1 MGEVKLK
8 VEATIS
14 NALAKVAVMRAL
26 AHPSVRFVNF
36 MIGPY
41 YVSEFQLGRVKGC
54 VESGMIPVK
63 YDTSLGA
70 GAEYDTGNNT
80 IYLSFTSNSLTR
92 DALIVHECVHA
103 AFDLDNLSAAKVD
116 ISEASA
122 YIAQCI
128 IARQRSDDPTQRL
141 MSDHEGSD
149 KVFEIAWKIAGDVIA
164 SKGADSKDT
173 DALREAL
180 KHHRHY
186 GGHTNDNAG
195 YNGVSRP

>member
-1 MGEVKLK
+1 MSEMSKKIQSTVG
-8 VEATIS
+8 S
-14 NALAKVAVMRAL
+14 ALAKAAVIRAL
-26 AHPSVRFVNF
+26 THPSIKFVNF
-36 MIGPY
+36 MCGSY
-41 YVSEFQLGRVKGC
+41 YVSEFQLRRVKAS
-54 VESGMIPVK
+54 VESGLIPVK
-63 YDTSLGA
+63 FDPSIGG
-70 GAEYDTGNNT
+70 GAEYDTGTNT
-80 IYLSFTSNSLTR
+80 IHLSFSSSSLTR

-103 AFDLDNLSAAKVD
+103 AFDLDNLSDAKVD

-128 IARQRSDDPTQRL
+128 VARQRSEDPSQRL
-141 MSDHEGSD
+141 MSDHAGSD

-164 SKGADSKDT
+164 SKGAAEDDQK
-173 DALREAL
+173 ALREAL